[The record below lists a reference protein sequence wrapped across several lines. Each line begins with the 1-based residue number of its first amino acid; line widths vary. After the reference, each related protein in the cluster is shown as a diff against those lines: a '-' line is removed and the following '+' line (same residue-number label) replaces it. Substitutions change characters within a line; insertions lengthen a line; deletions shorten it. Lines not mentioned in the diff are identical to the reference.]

1 MKRICVFCG
10 SNIGRNP
17 SYRAE
22 AEKLGRLLAR
32 RDVELVYGG
41 GNIGLMGAVA
51 DACLAA
57 NGTVIG
63 VIPQALVGKEVAG
76 CAVDHRALTRMEIVD
91 SMHTRKA
98 RMAELSDGFI
108 ALPGGFGTFEEFC
121 EVLTWGQLGFHVK
134 PMGLLNVAG
143 FLRSAARPFR
153 PCRRSGLPACGKPR
167 HGARRNRYRASARRH
182 GRLPARAGQQMAEG
196 IATALT
202 ARQHDVLK
210 SQLNPRSVDFQANAA
225 AMATVVADLHEKVEK
240 IALGGPEAA
249 RQKPSGP
256 RQVAAT

>member
-10 SNIGRNP
+10 SNIGRDP
-17 SYRAE
+17 RYRAA
-22 AEKLGRLLAR
+22 AEGLGQLLAAR
-32 RDVELVYGG
+32 GIELVYGG

-57 NGTVIG
+57 SGTVIG

-76 CAVDHRALTRMEIVD
+76 CVVDHRALTRMEVVD

-143 FLRSAARPFR
+143 FYDPLLALFDHAVHEGFLRPQ
-153 PCRRSGLPACGKPR
+153 
-167 HGARRNRYRASARRH
+167 NRAMALADTDI
-182 GRLPARAGQQMAEG
+182 GRL
-196 IATALT
+196 L
-202 ARQHDVLK
+202 D
-210 SQLNPRSVDFQANAA
+210 
-225 AMATVVADLHEKVEK
+225 AMATYR
-240 IALGGPEAA
+240 PEPVSKWLKEE
-249 RQKPSGP
+249 RQL
-256 RQVAAT
+256 